1 MRWTDPIPVRRRGTR
16 ASTHREGIVSARPR
30 RLALCGRRQVPKRA
44 PIRLRRRRM
53 RESVGDFPPPGRARS
68 QAAGGLSAILRGDDQ
83 LKARAGAFV
92 LVAQLHRR
100 PAEVH
105 QTAVRQGDAMA
116 IAIQIVHHRPCRI
129 GNGRIMTILVAVTE
143 SARSPPR
150 PLDQSFNPGP
160 APWY

>member
-1 MRWTDPIPVRRRGTR
+1 MVMGSHNAKHTCIR
-16 ASTHREGIVSARPR
+16 SARVDVAAICPRHR
-30 RLALCGRRQVPKRA
+30 RLALCGRRQVPKR
-44 PIRLRRRRM
+44 LRSRRI

-100 PAEVH
+100 PVEVH
-105 QTAVRQGDAMA
+105 QTAVRQSDAMA
-116 IAIQIVHHRPCRI
+116 VATQIVHHRPCRI